1 MKTIFYFLTI
11 ISFLSCKAQ
20 VLSGPNTNHNLT
32 FVGTWEYQS
41 GNEIFRINIW
51 EDGEYLKGDYWF
63 IEVNNGVETIICE
76 SDYNVPGTDVY
87 NGYVIFGS
95 SLDSIKMGFQIDDNT
110 INCENGLNARKTL
123 FGHGRLVIQSGCL
136 GCPITAIWQVERSKG
151 ILIEGDPTE
160 FSVPNNVIMTK
171 VN

>member
-20 VLSGPNTNHNLT
+20 VLSDPNTNHNLP
-32 FVGTWEYQS
+32 FVGTWEYQN

-51 EDGEYLKGDYWF
+51 EDGEDLKGDYWF
-63 IEVNNGVETIICE
+63 IEVNNDVETVICE
-76 SDYNVPGTDVY
+76 SNYQIQGTNFYYGD
-87 NGYVIFGS
+87 VIFGG
-95 SLDSIKMGFQIDDNT
+95 SIDGVVMGALLDDNT
-110 INCENGLNARKTL
+110 INCEDGFDNRKRISGSASLT
-123 FGHGRLVIQSGCL
+123 IQSNCFGCAV
-136 GCPITAIWQVERSKG
+136 TALWEVVRLRG
-151 ILIEGDPTE
+151 IRIAGSPTE